1 MAHGHGLQIKDSIIW
16 KVSTKIKFGKIEKLL
31 QETALWWSVET
42 LSKTFMVTHKPVAS
56 CNGLSKSMLYC
67 G

>member
-16 KVSTKIKFGKIEKLL
+16 KVFTKITFGKIEKLL
-31 QETALWWSVET
+31 QETASWWSAET
-42 LSKTFMVTHKPVAS
+42 LGKTFMVTQKPVAS
-56 CNGLSKSMLYC
+56 CNGL